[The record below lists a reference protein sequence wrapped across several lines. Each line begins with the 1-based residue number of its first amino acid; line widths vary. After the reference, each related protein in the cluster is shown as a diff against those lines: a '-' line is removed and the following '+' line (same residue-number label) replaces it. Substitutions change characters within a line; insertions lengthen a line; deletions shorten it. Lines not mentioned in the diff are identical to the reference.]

1 MSTELED
8 RLAESMRAYAA
19 DVSTAGVA
27 SLAGRARA
35 RHRRRQIA
43 VGGALTACAAGGTAA
58 VLVVA
63 LASAQPTASTLR
75 AQTAAYVTSQTEH
88 ALAGRAHTDFV
99 YVRTTVGGPGVP
111 YYWGTSPRTRV
122 AGAGNWSYGRQ
133 DRTEVYAA
141 DGKAIADVGT
151 QTKPKATTIT
161 TVLYRSATWSRWT
174 EPSTTFVQLSPAHCR
189 PFSLLAVPF
198 LYSTSQPPNW
208 AGLIR
213 HALTCGQLIEAGR
226 QVIDGQHVIRLE
238 QKAASVPGAAWRSVY
253 WVSSST
259 YLPVRIRMEPTSGRY
274 WWEQQDFSWSQPTAA
289 NLAQLRVRIP
299 AGFRRV
305 RGSASPVAIL
315 ILAAANAW

>member
-1 MSTELED
+1 
-8 RLAESMRAYAA
+8 MRAYAA
-19 DVSTAGVA
+19 EVSTARVA
-27 SLAGRARA
+27 KLADRARA

-63 LASAQPTASTLR
+63 LAIAGPTASMLP

-88 ALAGRAHTDFV
+88 ALADRAHADFV

-111 YYWGTSPRTRV
+111 YYSGTSPRTRV
-122 AGAGNWSYGRQ
+122 AEVGNWSYGRQ

-151 QTKPKATTIT
+151 QAKPKATTIT
-161 TVLYRSATWSRWT
+161 MVLYRPATWSRWT
-174 EPSTTFVQLSPAHCR
+174 RPSTVVARLSVAHSH
-189 PFSLLAVPF
+189 PLSLLAVPF
-198 LYSTSQPPNW
+198 VFSTSQPPNW
-208 AGLIR
+208 AELIR
-213 HALTCGQLIEAGR
+213 HALTRGQLVEAGR

-238 QKAASVPGAAWRSVY
+238 QKAASVPGADWRSVY

-274 WWEQQDFSWSQPTAA
+274 WWEQQDFSWSRPTAA

-305 RGSASPVAIL
+305 RASASLIVSL
-315 ILAAANAW
+315 ILAAATAW